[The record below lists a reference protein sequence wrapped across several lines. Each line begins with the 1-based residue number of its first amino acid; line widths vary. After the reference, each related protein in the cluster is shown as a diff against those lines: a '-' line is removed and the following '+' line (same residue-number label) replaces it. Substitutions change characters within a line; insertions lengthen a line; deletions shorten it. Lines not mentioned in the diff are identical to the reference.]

1 MTSCGS
7 SCGGGRRELEAVA
20 VVGRGGTTDD
30 AASGPAADDGA
41 GAGVGAPVCN
51 MAVAAAA
58 PTAEAWGETVER
70 APSSVGLELELTV
83 RVGLVLAGEVES
95 S

>member
-1 MTSCGS
+1 VTSCGS
-7 SCGGGRRELEAVA
+7 SWGGGRRELEAVA

>member
-1 MTSCGS
+1 VTSCGS

-30 AASGPAADDGA
+30 AAGPAAEDGA